1 MAWNLKHSVY
11 WNIGVTCMLDLG
23 WQELFFIVLLALIV
37 VGPKDLPIM
46 VRSISRWIFKARRL
60 VQDFQG
66 SMESAARELEIDT
79 IKHEVNKV
87 YDDTEDGF
95 LTQNDKMTEGNHQEV
110 ESSNKKDPQ
119 EGSV

>member
-1 MAWNLKHSVY
+1 
-11 WNIGVTCMLDLG
+11 MLDLG
-23 WQELFFIVLLALIV
+23 WQELFFIALLALIV

-66 SMESAARELEIDT
+66 SMESAARELEIDN

-95 LTQNDKMTEGNHQEV
+95 LSQNDKMTESNHQEV

>member
-1 MAWNLKHSVY
+1 
-11 WNIGVTCMLDLG
+11 MLDLG
-23 WQELFFIVLLALIV
+23 WQELFFIALLALIV

-66 SMESAARELEIDT
+66 SMESAARELEIDS

-95 LTQNDKMTEGNHQEV
+95 LTQNDKMTEGNHKEV
-110 ESSNKKDPQ
+110 ESSNKKDPE

>member
-1 MAWNLKHSVY
+1 
-11 WNIGVTCMLDLG
+11 MLDLG
-23 WQELFFIVLLALIV
+23 WQELFFIALLALIV

-95 LTQNDKMTEGNHQEV
+95 LTQNDKMNEGNHQEV

-119 EGSV
+119 KGSV

>member
-1 MAWNLKHSVY
+1 
-11 WNIGVTCMLDLG
+11 MLDLG
-23 WQELFFIVLLALIV
+23 WQELFFIALLALIV

-66 SMESAARELEIDT
+66 SMESAARELEIDS

-95 LTQNDKMTEGNHQEV
+95 LTQNDKMTEDNHQKV
-110 ESSNKKDPQ
+110 ENSNKEDPQ
-119 EGSV
+119 KGSV

>member
-1 MAWNLKHSVY
+1 
-11 WNIGVTCMLDLG
+11 MLDLG
-23 WQELFFIVLLALIV
+23 WQELFFIALLALIV

-66 SMESAARELEIDT
+66 SMETAARELEIDS

-95 LTQNDKMTEGNHQEV
+95 LTQNDKMTESNHQEV